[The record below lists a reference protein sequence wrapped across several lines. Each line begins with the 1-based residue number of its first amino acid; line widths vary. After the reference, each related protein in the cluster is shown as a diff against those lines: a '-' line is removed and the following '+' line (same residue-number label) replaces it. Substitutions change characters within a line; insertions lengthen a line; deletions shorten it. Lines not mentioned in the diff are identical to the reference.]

1 MKVVTRSGI
10 PLNKISDFRP
20 ILEENALCCTDF
32 RHMSDIVSLVLTQ
45 ELKKKSV
52 GSQYQYSLM
61 GQVGSGRH

>member
-1 MKVVTRSGI
+1 MKVVTHSGI
-10 PLNKISDFRP
+10 PLDIP
-20 ILEENALCCTDF
+20 ILEENALHSTDH
-32 RHMSDIVSLVLTQ
+32 RHIMSDIVSLVLTQ